1 MKNLIILDH
10 YSIKNL
16 IKIIFSVSI
25 FYFLFLFIAEKINI
39 STFFYLSFLFF
50 VNYSLLYLYISS
62 KNEKNYFPIFPLI
75 LIFYLI
81 TYSSFFYIEQKMYMV
96 NFINSS
102 NHGILTSSNTLE
114 LFPFLILIIT
124 SGLISFSLGY
134 FAPNIVN
141 NNHKKKLYEFKNINR
156 FEYLLLLFFSAV
168 LAFYYFNYPNRYIS
182 LSFLGQL
189 KEPLILFIL
198 AYFQIKYLQSKKTLI
213 FVLNIF
219 LVTIFFIIELSF
231 GSVVF
236 PYLLIGF
243 IISIN
248 YYKTKKINLIHIFLI
263 FISLFFVHSLKDDL
277 RKVTWKN
284 YHVDKDYNEVDD
296 KSVLINKNEN
306 KEKNKNSSDNS
317 EVVNN
322 VSDTIKL
329 LIEKPQDSDFLNFS
343 VQENNLSYQKKRLF
357 HSIISL
363 QIVIDQTPKNIDYFN
378 NKSYSGFYKKILPRF
393 INKNKPKELWGNF
406 WGQRYGILDPSDKK
420 TSWNFPILNEFYAN
434 NGLIGVIIGMF
445 LLGLLVKTLLII
457 PLFNTSSA
465 VICAAFFTVIFN
477 FFYQES
483 NLTLL
488 LGKVV
493 NQIIFFTII
502 FTTIHIGN
510 YFLKKIINFKT

>member
-1 MKNLIILDH
+1 
-10 YSIKNL
+10 
-16 IKIIFSVSI
+16 
-25 FYFLFLFIAEKINI
+25 
-39 STFFYLSFLFF
+39 
-50 VNYSLLYLYISS
+50 
-62 KNEKNYFPIFPLI
+62 
-75 LIFYLI
+75 
-81 TYSSFFYIEQKMYMV
+81 MV

-296 KSVLINKNEN
+296 KSV
-306 KEKNKNSSDNS
+306 
-317 EVVNN
+317 
-322 VSDTIKL
+322 
-329 LIEKPQDSDFLNFS
+329 
-343 VQENNLSYQKKRLF
+343 
-357 HSIISL
+357 
-363 QIVIDQTPKNIDYFN
+363 
-378 NKSYSGFYKKILPRF
+378 
-393 INKNKPKELWGNF
+393 
-406 WGQRYGILDPSDKK
+406 
-420 TSWNFPILNEFYAN
+420 
-434 NGLIGVIIGMF
+434 
-445 LLGLLVKTLLII
+445 
-457 PLFNTSSA
+457 
-465 VICAAFFTVIFN
+465 
-477 FFYQES
+477 
-483 NLTLL
+483 
-488 LGKVV
+488 
-493 NQIIFFTII
+493 
-502 FTTIHIGN
+502 
-510 YFLKKIINFKT
+510 